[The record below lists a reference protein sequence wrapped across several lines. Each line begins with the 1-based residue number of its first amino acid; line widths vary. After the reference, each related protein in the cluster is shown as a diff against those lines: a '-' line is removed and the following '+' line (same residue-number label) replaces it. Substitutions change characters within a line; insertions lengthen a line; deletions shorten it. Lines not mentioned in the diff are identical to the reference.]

1 MKMNYKE
8 KVSYKIDKQN
18 IIVEIFDDWVN
29 AAKIGKADYLI
40 DTNNVLGTK
49 IFSYVMGDSTRMYY
63 DVIFQKCRLL
73 NKPHTIDY
81 RCDSPT
87 HMRYMQM
94 QIVPK
99 QLNSLYLYNFLL
111 KEEPFQKKIII
122 TDSTHNC
129 NTGLISRCSI
139 CNSLKF
145 HINGE
150 WIPPESLKTKN
161 EEDFLVIH
169 TVCPKCKNVD
179 WRKSNW
185 R

>member
-1 MKMNYKE
+1 MNYKE

-18 IIVEIFDDWVN
+18 VIVEIFDDWVN

-40 DTNNVLGTK
+40 DTQNVLGTK

-73 NKPHTIDY
+73 NKTHFIDY

-94 QIVPK
+94 QIVPQQFK
-99 QLNSLYLYNFLL
+99 SLYLYNFLL
-111 KEEPFQKKIII
+111 KEEPFQKKISI
-122 TDSTHNC
+122 TDSSNS
-129 NTGLISRCSI
+129 NGGLISRCSI

-145 HINGE
+145 HINGD
-150 WIPPESLKTKN
+150 WIPPESIDSKE

-169 TVCPKCKNVD
+169 TVCPRCKKLN
-179 WRKSNW
+179 WRKNNYL
-185 R
+185 